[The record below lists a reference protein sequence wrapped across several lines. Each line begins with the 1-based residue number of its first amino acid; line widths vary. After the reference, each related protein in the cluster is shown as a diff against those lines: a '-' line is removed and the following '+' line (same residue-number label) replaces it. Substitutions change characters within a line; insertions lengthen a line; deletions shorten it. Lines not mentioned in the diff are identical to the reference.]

1 MLRRL
6 LLSLTTGLL
15 TLSAPVLV
23 SCSPE
28 VRPDRSPTAVSPV
41 PFSDV
46 TVTESGGVDGRYNV
60 LLIQTDGV
68 GLVMGRQPAA
78 GQIGEE
84 QLSRLRTL
92 LESEQF
98 RLEVARQTPPEPPQ
112 CTDQVTVGVVMGP
125 LEMSRTGP
133 CPTGDDRPTPAFDEI
148 VRIVSVPLH
157 GAFDQPV
164 PAGPPA
170 LVPVRL
176 EAAASTSGEPGY
188 VITVDAHG
196 RGVLTRAGT
205 APVRRTLPDDAQ
217 DTLRL
222 LLARLTAANPVDCA
236 DPGRRRAIIGDRDP
250 VTVIECNAFGTQPE
264 LQAAVT
270 LLESTFSVR

>member
-6 LLSLTTGLL
+6 LLGLTTGLL
-15 TLSAPVLV
+15 SLSAPVLV
-23 SCSPE
+23 ACSAE
-28 VRPDRSPTAVSPV
+28 ARPDESPTAVPSV
-41 PFSDV
+41 PFSEV
-46 TVTESGGVDGRYNV
+46 RVIESGGVDGRYNV
-60 LLIQTDGV
+60 LLILTDGI
-68 GLVMGRQPAA
+68 GLLMGRQPSA
-78 GQIGEE
+78 GQIGEK

-98 RLEVARQTPPEPPQ
+98 RREVARQTSPEPPQ
-112 CTDQVTVGVVMGP
+112 CSDQVTVAIEMGP

-164 PAGPPA
+164 PTGAPA

-176 EAAASTSGEPGY
+176 EAAESSGEPGY
-188 VITVDAHG
+188 VITVDARG
-196 RGVLTRAGT
+196 RGVLTRAGET
-205 APVRRTLPDDAQ
+205 PVRRTLPDDAR

-222 LLARLTAANPVDCA
+222 LLARLTAAQPVDCA

-264 LQAAVT
+264 LQAAAT
-270 LLESTFSVR
+270 LLEGVFSVR

>member
-6 LLSLTTGLL
+6 LLGLTTGLL
-15 TLSAPVLV
+15 SLSAPVLV
-23 SCSPE
+23 ACSPDA
-28 VRPDRSPTAVSPV
+28 RPDASPTAVPSV

-46 TVTESGGVDGRYNV
+46 TVIESGGVDGRYNV
-60 LLIQTDGV
+60 LLIQTDGI
-68 GLVMGRQPAA
+68 GLLMGRQPTA

-98 RLEVARQTPPEPPQ
+98 RREVARQTPPEPPQ
-112 CTDQVTVGVVMGP
+112 CSDQVTVTVQMGP
-125 LEMSRTGP
+125 LQMSRTGP
-133 CPTGDDRPTPAFDEI
+133 CPSGDDRPTPAYDEI
-148 VRIVSVPLH
+148 VRIVSAPLH

-164 PAGPPA
+164 PTGAPA

-176 EAAASTSGEPGY
+176 EAAESSGEPGY
-188 VITVDAHG
+188 VITVDARG
-196 RGVLTRAGT
+196 RGILTRAGET
-205 APVRRTLPDDAQ
+205 PVRRTLPDDAQ

-222 LLARLTAANPVDCA
+222 LLARLAAAQPVDCA

-250 VTVIECNAFGTQPE
+250 LTVIECNAFGTQPE
-264 LQAAVT
+264 LQSAAA
-270 LLESTFSVR
+270 LLEGAFSVR